1 MALIVQKYG
10 GSSVADIERIRNVA
24 RRIVARRR
32 RGDRIVVVVS
42 AMGETTDRLMELA
55 RAVNPEPNPRE
66 LDMLLTAGERQAMA
80 LLALAIMGYGIEAQ
94 SFTGSQV
101 GIITDRFHTDARIQE
116 IRLFRI
122 TDALREGRIPI
133 VAGFQGMSEER
144 EITTLGRGGSDVTA
158 VALAAALRADGC
170 EFYKD
175 VDGIFTENPFEFPAV
190 RHLKEITFTELAE
203 LAQAGSEVI
212 HPRACALAEKY
223 RVPLKISS
231 SFNHKRG
238 TMVVEKRMVKMEK
251 AFVRAIAHQHKLA
264 RITLIDVTKKQRCLH
279 QVITRLAA
287 ARIPVLFFSHGIAH
301 NNRFDLS
308 FIIPESDRKR
318 AEEILAGLLNEVRAA
333 KLDIADDLAS
343 VSLVGPG
350 VGNDPEIIS
359 GTLDTLHQA
368 QIHLEAFA
376 LNATRLTCFLRRS
389 QLRLAITALL
399 ARFRLTRES

>member
-1 MALIVQKYG
+1 MALVVQKYG
-10 GSSVADIERIRNVA
+10 GSSVADIERIKNVA

-32 RGDRIVVVVS
+32 RGDRLVVVVS
-42 AMGETTDRLMELA
+42 AMGETTDRLTELA
-55 RAVNPEPNPRE
+55 RAVNPAPHPRE

-80 LLALAIMGYGIEAQ
+80 LLALAIMGYGCEAR

-101 GIITDRFHTDARIQE
+101 GIITDRYHADARIQE

-122 TDALREGRIPI
+122 TDALRQGIIPI

-158 VALAAALRADGC
+158 VALAAALRADRC

-175 VDGIFTENPFEFPAV
+175 VEGICTENPAEFPGV
-190 RHLKEITFTELAE
+190 RPVRELTFTELAE
-203 LAQAGSEVI
+203 LAQAGSEII
-212 HPRACALAEKY
+212 HPRACALAAKY
-223 RVPLKISS
+223 RVPLQISS
-231 SFNHKRG
+231 SFNNKRG
-238 TMVVEKRMVKMEK
+238 TMVVEKSITRMEK
-251 AFVRAIAHQHKLA
+251 AFVRAIAHQQKLA
-264 RITLIDVTKKQRCLH
+264 RIALIDVTRKQRCLH

-301 NNRFDLS
+301 QNRFDLS
-308 FIIPESDRKR
+308 FIIPEPDLPHAR
-318 AEEILAGLLNEVRAA
+318 EILEPLIPEVRAE
-333 KLDIADDLAS
+333 KLDTSCDLAS

-350 VGNDPEIIS
+350 VGNDPAIIA
-359 GTLDTLHQA
+359 GTLDTLHKA

-376 LNATRLTCFLRRS
+376 LTATRLTCFLRRH